1 MLWAHAGLDR
11 RKDGWTAYGFM
22 DPAPHT
28 MLGTTNKQVAE
39 ERCQCTACTCAKK
52 AYTQSTEM
60 IIPDLSTSVSFSE
73 ILQSLYVRKSSVHA
87 TANTVDSDVM
97 RMAARRVN
105 VTTRAR

>member
-1 MLWAHAGLDR
+1 MSVHGMYLCEKSL
-11 RKDGWTAYGFM
+11 
-22 DPAPHT
+22 
-28 MLGTTNKQVAE
+28 
-39 ERCQCTACTCAKK
+39 
-52 AYTQSTEM
+52 YTKYRNDNTRFEYKSN
-60 IIPDLSTSVSFSE
+60 VSFSE